1 MIDLGELSARARRAG
16 AAVALTAALALGATV
31 PAVAALP
38 AVAWADEEAS
48 FSADQPPALAS
59 AAALLV
65 DTDTGTVLFEQDAD
79 AQRYP
84 ASTTKIMT
92 ALVVLEHA
100 NLDDVVTVEESDF
113 DEVTAD
119 SSVAGLKP
127 GDTLTVRDL
136 LGCLLV
142 PSGNDASY
150 VLARYVGGGDW
161 HAFVDMM
168 NERAAELGCTNTHFA
183 NPCGLHD
190 DNHYTSARDLAL
202 IFEAALAHPEFVE
215 AASSAT
221 WDLPATP
228 VNPARTLKSTDLLI
242 TPSSPVYAEGL
253 VTAAKTGSTPEA
265 GRCLVASA
273 EKDGMHLVGVT
284 LGAGYWTADAQ
295 GVTGNFT
302 DMRALFDWGFGAW
315 VTGPVVSAGDVLAAA
330 DVTLSSDGKKVDAT
344 ATDEVVATVPR
355 GTELA
360 DLTVEPSWPASFQAP
375 VEKGQELG
383 RARVSLDGRVL
394 GQVGLASAAAMEL
407 SIPAFVLWWLSDP
420 VHAVIVVAVVV
431 ALLVVV
437 GVTGSRRSRR
447 KRERLRLEAN
457 GNRVMATAYRSER
470 LRVAEKPGAGKGGA
484 AGKGGKHASV
494 GKHAAPKHGAR

>member
-1 MIDLGELSARARRAG
+1 MIKTDDRSTWARVRRAG
-16 AAVALTAALALGATV
+16 ASAALAAALALGAAL
-31 PAVAALP
+31 PAVTAFP
-38 AVAWADEEAS
+38 AVAWADEAADGVT
-48 FSADQPPALAS
+48 FSADEPPALAS

-65 DTDTGTVLFEQDAD
+65 DTDTGTVLYEQDAD

-136 LGCLLV
+136 LACLLV

-168 NERAAELGCTNTHFA
+168 NERAAELGCTNTHFV

-190 DNHYTSARDLAL
+190 DDHYTSARDLAR
-202 IFEAALAHPEFVE
+202 IFEAALTHPEFVE

-228 VNPARTLKSTDLLI
+228 VNPARTLKSTDMLI
-242 TPSSPVYAEGL
+242 KPESPVYMDGL

-284 LGAGYWTADAQ
+284 LGAGYWTANAQ

-302 DMRALFDWGFGAW
+302 DMRSLFEWGFGAW
-315 VTGPVVSAGDVLAAA
+315 VTGPVVSAGDVLASA
-330 DVTLSSDGKKVDAT
+330 DVTLSSDGKEVDAT

-355 GTELA
+355 GTELS
-360 DLTVEPSWPASFQAP
+360 DLTVEPSWPDSFQAP
-375 VEKGQELG
+375 VEQGQELG

-394 GQVGLASAAAMEL
+394 GQVGLAAASAMEL

-437 GVTGSRRSRR
+437 GVAGSRRSRR
-447 KRERLRLEAN
+447 KRERLRLEAM
-457 GNRVMATAYRSER
+457 GNRVMATPYRPER
-470 LRVAEKPGAGKGGA
+470 LQVAEKPGVGKAGKG
-484 AGKGGKHASV
+484 